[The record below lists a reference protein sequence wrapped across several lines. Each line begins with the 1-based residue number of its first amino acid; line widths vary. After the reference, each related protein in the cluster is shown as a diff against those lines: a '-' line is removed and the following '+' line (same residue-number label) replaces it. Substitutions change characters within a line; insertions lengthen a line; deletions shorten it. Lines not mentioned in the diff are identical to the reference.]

1 MTTPSGIT
9 GGDPLTTLRA
19 YRASA
24 PWSLRELSALAGAL
38 LAASKIYPVNAAAR
52 ALPSERTIRFYV
64 SRGLVTPPEGRGT
77 SAIYVYRHLLQI
89 LAIKLR
95 QMEGATLETI
105 RHELSGLAGDVV
117 ERRVAAALGPAL
129 PSPDMLAW
137 SRRGRA
143 ALPSRP
149 SEAGDTVSQP
159 DRGPS
164 LVRRI
169 PISPGCELLI
179 DEGHALFRRPGE
191 EGKLADAVRR
201 ALVDLDGDAHH
212 T

>member
-1 MTTPSGIT
+1 MTTPLGVT
-9 GGDPLTTLRA
+9 GGDALGTLRA
-19 YRASA
+19 YRAFA
-24 PWSLRELSALAGAL
+24 PWSLRELSALAGTL
-38 LAASKIYPVNAAAR
+38 LTASKIYPVNAAAR
-52 ALPSERTIRFYV
+52 AVPSERTIRFYV

-77 SAIYVYRHLLQI
+77 SAIYVYRHLLQV

-105 RHELSGLAGDVV
+105 RRELSGLAGDVV

-129 PSPDMLAW
+129 PPPETLTW

-143 ALPSRP
+143 AAPRHRTEPADMASP
-149 SEAGDTVSQP
+149 P
-159 DRGPS
+159 DRAPC

-179 DEGHALFRRPGE
+179 DEGHALLRRPGDQ
-191 EGKLADAVRR
+191 GKLAAAVRR
-201 ALVDLDGDAHH
+201 ALVDLDGA
-212 T
+212 

>member
-1 MTTPSGIT
+1 MTTPLGIT

-24 PWSLRELSALAGAL
+24 PWSLRELAALAGAL
-38 LAASKIYPVNAAAR
+38 LTASKIYPVNAAAR

-105 RHELSGLAGDVV
+105 RHELAGLAGDVV

-129 PSPDMLAW
+129 PPPEALAW
-137 SRRGRA
+137 SRRGRGA
-143 ALPSRP
+143 APRRL
-149 SEAGDTVSQP
+149 SEAGDIVSAP
-159 DRGPS
+159 ERGPS
-164 LVRRI
+164 VVRRI

-179 DEGHALFRRPGE
+179 DEGHALLRRPRE

-201 ALVDLDGDAHH
+201 ALIDLDGE
-212 T
+212 

>member
-1 MTTPSGIT
+1 MTAPLGLT

-24 PWSLRELSALAGAL
+24 PWSLRELSALVGAL
-38 LAASKIYPVNAAAR
+38 LAASKIYPVNAAAS

-117 ERRVAAALGPAL
+117 ERRVAAALRPAL
-129 PSPDMLAW
+129 PPPEALAW
-137 SRRGRA
+137 SRRGRGA
-143 ALPSRP
+143 VPRRP
-149 SEAGDTVSQP
+149 SEVGDMVSAP
-159 DRGPS
+159 EHGPS
-164 LVRRI
+164 VVRRI

-179 DEGHALFRRPGE
+179 DEGHALLRRPRE

-201 ALVDLDGDAHH
+201 ALMDLDGE
-212 T
+212 